1 LAYTIAGRRAVIT
14 GASSGIGQGAARR
27 LAELGASLVLCSRRQ
42 ERLQELA
49 AEICDAGG
57 TAIVAAGDV
66 TDTETLDRIV
76 ATATQHLGGIDILIN
91 CAGVAGPVSFA
102 DTTPERARSYLEV
115 NYLAPVELC
124 RRVLPV
130 MERQGS
136 GYIVNVASFAG
147 LKGLPTYAT
156 YGASKAALICFSD
169 ALRHEYARQG
179 IRVSVLCPPGV
190 DTPMVRDVLDDHADW
205 FFKFRLLTV
214 EQVVSSLVRNMRKQR
229 FLILPSLDIRIS
241 WLLLRLFPRSFTWL
255 MARLYSI
262 ET

>member
-1 LAYTIAGRRAVIT
+1 MAYELANRRAIVT
-14 GASSGIGQGAARR
+14 GASSGIGQGIARR
-27 LAELGASLVLCSRRQ
+27 LAELGTSVILSSRRQ

-49 AEICDAGG
+49 AEIRNAGG
-57 TAIVAAGDV
+57 SAEVAAGDV
-66 TDTETLDRIV
+66 TQAETLDRIV
-76 ATATQHLGGIDILIN
+76 ATANAHLGGIDILVN
-91 CAGVAGPVSFA
+91 CAGVAGPVKFA
-102 DTTPERARSYLEV
+102 GTTPERARTYLEV

-130 MERQGS
+130 MQSQGG

-147 LKGLPTYAT
+147 LKGLPTYAA

-169 ALRHEYARQG
+169 ALRHEYAGHG

-205 FFKFRLLTV
+205 FFKFRLLSV
-214 EQVVSSLVRNMRKQR
+214 EQVVSSLVRNMRRQR

-241 WLLLRLFPRSFTWL
+241 WMMLRFFPRTFTWL
-255 MARLYSI
+255 MARLYQMES
-262 ET
+262 